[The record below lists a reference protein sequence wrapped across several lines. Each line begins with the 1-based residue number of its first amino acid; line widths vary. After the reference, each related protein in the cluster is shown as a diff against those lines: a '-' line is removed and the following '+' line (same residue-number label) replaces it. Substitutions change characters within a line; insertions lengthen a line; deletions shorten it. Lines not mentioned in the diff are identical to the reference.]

1 MRYEGFVQEMYGR
14 IQETVK
20 DKYSV
25 RLEEVMKCN
34 DTKQKKLVFKS
45 RTKKIQAEPA
55 ISLEGFFEMY
65 QSGIP
70 ISGCERVIL
79 NCVAEAEQR
88 SDTELWEKMISSWET
103 AKEHV
108 YPILVSKGR
117 NEEFLKGLMWKP
129 FLDLAVCYALV
140 LPMDDGQGNMKI
152 RKEHLDLWG
161 IKEEEVIAQAEENNL
176 KQGYSLRDMS
186 DLLPK
191 MLGGSKPEEKEKI
204 EENGMY
210 VLSNRET
217 IYGAAK
223 LLCKPFMEKVGDGK
237 SFYILPS
244 SVHELILLSGY
255 EGILR
260 EELDEMVCEVNRTEG
275 AEEEILSDHAYFYDS
290 QIGEIQM

>member
-1 MRYEGFVQEMYGR
+1 MRYEKFVQEMYGR

-20 DKYSV
+20 DKYIV

-45 RTKKIQAEPA
+45 RTKKIQADPA

-79 NCVAEAEQR
+79 NCVAEAEQG
-88 SDTELWEKMISSWET
+88 SNTELWEKMISSWET

-108 YPILVSKGR
+108 YPILVSKER
-117 NEEFLKGLMWKP
+117 NKEFLKELVWKP

-140 LPMDDGQGNMKI
+140 LPMDDRQGNMKI

-186 DLLPK
+186 KLLPK
-191 MLGGSKPEEKEKI
+191 MLGGSKTEEKEKI
-204 EENGMY
+204 EESGMY
-210 VLSNRET
+210 VLSNQDN

-223 LLCKPFMEKVGDGK
+223 LLCKPFMERIADGK

-244 SVHELILLSGY
+244 SVHELILVV
-255 EGILR
+255 EWVRIAR
-260 EELDEMVCEVNRTEG
+260 EELDEMVREVNRTEV
-275 AEEEILSDHAYFYDS
+275 AEEEILSDHAYYYNGKT
-290 QIGEIQM
+290 GEIAM